1 MKFTVFYFSGTGNTE
16 WAVHQFQK
24 AIEQKKHE
32 CTIYS
37 VENRIENLQS
47 VIEKADYIGFA
58 FPVYGADMPHIIKE
72 FFEKSIGA
80 LNTAKKK
87 YFIMTTVGYMDAMG
101 PFVVKKALKKYNLEM
116 AGYVRLRICNNLST
130 PKLKTKPVSR
140 EVLKARLKKCQNSI
154 DKPISNLI
162 SDRKYITNIGPY
174 LIPGIII
181 RKATAAEKKNHFKYL
196 NVDIA
201 KCSSCMRCVNNCPT
215 KSIVYSNGA
224 FTFLPT
230 CTTCMRC
237 YNFCP
242 KYAVWYDGKF
252 ADPSIYKRYK
262 GIQDS
267 LTS

>member
-1 MKFTVFYFSGTGNTE
+1 
-16 WAVHQFQK
+16 
-24 AIEQKKHE
+24 
-32 CTIYS
+32 
-37 VENRIENLQS
+37 
-47 VIEKADYIGFA
+47 
-58 FPVYGADMPHIIKE
+58 
-72 FFEKSIGA
+72 
-80 LNTAKKK
+80 
-87 YFIMTTVGYMDAMG
+87 MTTVGYVDAMG
-101 PFVVKKALKKYNLEM
+101 PIVVKKALKKYNLEM
-116 AGYVRLRICNNLST
+116 AGYLKLRICNNTST
-130 PKLKTKPVSR
+130 PKLKSNPISCDAL
-140 EVLKARLKKCQNSI
+140 ELRLKKCLVRI
-154 DKPISNLI
+154 DKLAGRLI
-162 SDRKYITNIGPY
+162 ANQKYIGNIGPY
-174 LIPGIII
+174 LIPGIVI
-181 RKATAAEKKNHFKYL
+181 RKATSEGKKNHSKL
-196 NVDIA
+196 LSVDSA